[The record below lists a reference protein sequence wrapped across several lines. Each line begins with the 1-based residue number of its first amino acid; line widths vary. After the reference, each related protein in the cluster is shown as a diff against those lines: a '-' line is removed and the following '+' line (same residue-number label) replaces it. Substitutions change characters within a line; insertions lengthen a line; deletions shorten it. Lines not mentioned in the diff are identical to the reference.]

1 MKKLLRKRSMLLV
14 ALLVSLCMPTVL
26 RAAVIVEG
34 ETDGKVYYIR
44 NVATGLYLK
53 YGGAYGMDAVEGRAA
68 HPIKLVSLA
77 LDHYQVGSLHGYL
90 NSKYTDASLFL
101 DRGANES
108 NWHLKECAAG
118 TGEYWMLGEGG
129 RALASIGNQYGVLEL
144 KPFDPNTDF
153 QKWEFVTESELRSE
167 MSTATADAPVDVTA
181 LIKGSAFDRADLIAI
196 GSGSLFYDEVLDLR
210 DLEWNKKGIESAGIY
225 QATDAPWVLVYDED
239 NDGVYD
245 GPTGGFFS
253 GYTYHDLRIREQK
266 DYERVTLR
274 TVIDTKPGK
283 NEAGEAHWEVD
294 PNPQNQWTLQD
305 SYINYWAGF
314 GRMQHYEW
322 MDRWTDLNATS
333 AVGNFNAC
341 GLSRNNIHNE
351 YVVEQNLGKLPA
363 GTYTFTYQG
372 FYALRNSTSSVSGQ
386 KIGLTITGE
395 SGGATVTAVDTDLKN
410 YVAGDFTHDFIA
422 EGGNAKGHKVAEVF
436 RANRENGL
444 YRGVHEFTLAQETE
458 NVTIRIHKPSTSGST
473 GLSNYQWLIA
483 FDDFTLVYF
492 GGDCDKDDAD
502 VGKLYYE
509 KVKAAYEE
517 ALEKVNALDDTGLTC
532 SHSTS
537 WQQTLKVTF
546 DHNNKIAK
554 LNSNNIDTEKDY
566 LEALANIEAAYQ
578 AALAAHKQAIM
589 DKTDDNDVV
598 PDVPFIL
605 NHSFE
610 TGDLTG
616 WTVGSTGA
624 QIAVFPNANDIYKTE
639 DTDGN
644 YLFNSYVDDENT
656 FTPWIKQEITG
667 LKNGLYKLQAL
678 LTSFEGNHVYLI
690 GNNYHD
696 YIVADGKTTFKEAT
710 LYFLVENGTATI
722 GAIGGHHRM
731 HNRTHEPVNGKHLFD
746 CYWPDGGCFFKA
758 DNFRL
763 TYICDVPNGKL
774 RLALNE
780 ASNAKLD
787 EYGQERI
794 ANTIT
799 THEGYYTKR
808 SATAD
813 NVGNYVKAIH
823 EALNTAAKAQK
834 TIGADMTYA
843 IKNPNFEW
851 DWVDGEWVC
860 ATYRVDDNGNR
871 IDDTGIKE
879 QDHWNYKT
887 AGADGRFLF
896 NTWDGGTAKPLTQT
910 AAGLPNGTYKVRA
923 MVTSDAGDDMV
934 ILTANNCSTSVKT
947 YAGSTGEYVEVE
959 CKVTG
964 DNGVGNLDIKV
975 EGKSVGETGCWFKA
989 DDFHLTLVLPSDELV
1004 LNQDYEELPE
1014 IDADYKSVT
1023 VKRPVTANDKWTT
1036 FAVPFPISEKY
1047 ISEWGWDVRELVSSR
1062 ADAPGADDKQNITLI
1077 FGKVKDIEA
1086 AKPYMVKV
1094 ANSMD
1099 EFVVENVRVNTKE
1112 STSHTIEGSDAVSR
1126 IDDVEFIGVYTMRFM
1141 PVGVYFVNSNN
1152 QYKRVVKEN
1161 NNLIRGY
1168 RAYIKLLDDSGVA
1181 RSLGYRWGDETG
1193 IDSANNDEVTIVG
1206 IYNLNG
1212 MRLDDMQ
1219 EGVNILR
1226 MSDGSTMKVI
1236 IK

>member
-1 MKKLLRKRSMLLV
+1 
-14 ALLVSLCMPTVL
+14 MPTML

-34 ETDGKVYYIR
+34 ETGGKVYYIR

-53 YGGAYGMDAVEGRAA
+53 YGGSWNDHAVEGRAA
-68 HPIKLVSLA
+68 HPFVLESAGNGVYAISSIMGYMSSILSGNIGFSLSAAKGESRWELIKVDGANDYYYLHSGGNRYLASMSNPATGQLALKVLDANDDRQKWQFLTEDDIKSSLSSASGESIDLTPLVKASSFDLIDGLSPEDKKQPLYSTYKAKANRDNWVVKYTNRNDYYEVEDIWHYGVAWNLLKEIRGEDPTKYNYSMILRNNTYAAFTLSQTIKGLPKGNYTLSFEGFYARCTAYRSETMNVTLSVKESATSLGSASLA
-77 LDHYQVGSLHGYL
+77 LNNDVQGPDYNKFISAETEFHDYWGESSDYTSYYTSDGEEYTSEAAYKNANNAYLKQEYVAVQFRDNDTYL
-90 NSKYTDASLFL
+90 NHINFTVNGEGQHDITIELSKPATT
-101 DRGANES
+101 RQTNGS
-108 NWHLKECAAG
+108 NWQ
-118 TGEYWMLGEGG
+118 
-129 RALASIGNQYGVLEL
+129 N
-144 KPFDPNTDF
+144 
-153 QKWEFVTESELRSE
+153 
-167 MSTATADAPVDVTA
+167 
-181 LIKGSAFDRADLIAI
+181 LIACDN
-196 GSGSLFYDEVLDLR
+196 FVL
-210 DLEWNKKGIESAGIY
+210 
-225 QATDAPWVLVYDED
+225 
-239 NDGVYD
+239 
-245 GPTGGFFS
+245 
-253 GYTYHDLRIREQK
+253 TYHG
-266 DYERVTLR
+266 TS
-274 TVIDTKPGK
+274 TTG
-283 NEAGEAHWEVD
+283 
-294 PNPQNQWTLQD
+294 D
-305 SYINYWAGF
+305 S
-314 GRMQHYEW
+314 H
-322 MDRWTDLNATS
+322 
-333 AVGNFNAC
+333 
-341 GLSRNNIHNE
+341 
-351 YVVEQNLGKLPA
+351 
-363 GTYTFTYQG
+363 
-372 FYALRNSTSSVSGQ
+372 
-386 KIGLTITGE
+386 
-395 SGGATVTAVDTDLKN
+395 
-410 YVAGDFTHDFIA
+410 
-422 EGGNAKGHKVAEVF
+422 
-436 RANRENGL
+436 
-444 YRGVHEFTLAQETE
+444 
-458 NVTIRIHKPSTSGST
+458 
-473 GLSNYQWLIA
+473 
-483 FDDFTLVYF
+483 
-492 GGDCDKDDAD
+492 
-502 VGKLYYE
+502 KLYYE
-509 KVKAAYEE
+509 KVKAAHK
-517 ALEKVNALDDTGLTC
+517 AAKDKVDALDDTGLTC
-532 SHSTS
+532 AHSDAWTN
-537 WQQTLKVTF
+537 TLKVTL
-546 DHNNKIAK
+546 DATNKIAK
-554 LNSNNIDTEKDY
+554 LNGISIDTEEEY
-566 LEALANIEAAYQ
+566 LDALANIEAAYQ

-589 DKTDDNDVV
+589 DKTDDNDEV

-624 QIAVFPNANDIYKTE
+624 QIAVFPNANDTYKTE

-644 YLFNSYVDDENT
+644 YLFNSYVGDENT

-799 THEGYYTKR
+799 THEGYYTNR

-813 NVGNYVKAIH
+813 NVGNYVKTIH

-860 ATYRVDDNGNR
+860 ETGG
-871 IDDTGIKE
+871 DTGIKE

-887 AGADGRFLF
+887 AGVDGRFLF
-896 NTWDGGTAKPLTQT
+896 NTWNGDTGAKPLTQT
-910 AAGLPNGTYKVRA
+910 VAGLPNGTYKVRA
-923 MVTSDAGDDMV
+923 MVTSVAGDDMV

-975 EGKSVGETGCWFKA
+975 EGKSVGETGWWFKA

-1047 ISEWGWDVRELVSSR
+1047 ISDWGWDVRELVSSR
-1062 ADAPGADDKQNITLI
+1062 ADAPDAEGNQNITLI
-1077 FGKVKDIEA
+1077 FGKVKDIKA

-1161 NNLIRGY
+1161 NNRIRGY